1 MSRALNV
8 RLTDELFQ
16 WLKSTSRLTGL
27 PMARIIRE
35 HLEDAKMKQ
44 GRQRFLRHFGAIK
57 GGPDNVSSR
66 KGFLRG

>member
-1 MSRALNV
+1 MSRALSV

-16 WLKSTSRLTGL
+16 WLKNTSRLTGL

-35 HLEDAKMKQ
+35 CLEDAKMKQ
-44 GRQRFLRHFGAIK
+44 GRQRLLRHSGAIK

-66 KGFLRG
+66 KGFSRG